1 MEAPYAD
8 CGAVGDDVD
17 QARQAGQFH
26 AHLKKLAKTKK
37 ESP

>member
-8 CGAVGDDVD
+8 FGAVGYGVV